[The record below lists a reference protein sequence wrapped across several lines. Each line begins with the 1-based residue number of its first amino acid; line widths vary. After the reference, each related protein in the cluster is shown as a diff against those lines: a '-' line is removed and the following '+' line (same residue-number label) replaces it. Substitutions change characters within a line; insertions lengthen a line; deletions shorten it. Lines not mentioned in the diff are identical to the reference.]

1 MPNSDAE
8 SDASDS
14 SSHSSSSSSSS
25 GSTSSTG
32 SASKGSSSSG
42 DDSNAGSSSI
52 KRPSEHKEEE
62 EDVGQAK
69 RRTTSKDKD
78 KVKDVNDKVKSTS
91 DREEEAEQAV
101 DKNKTNVAD
110 TSERNEQEN
119 APKPESPAKVEIKET
134 TKDAAE
140 EQQQVETPSEQPEQ
154 EQEQEQEHNKQQQL
168 EEKELP
174 AVTSNGN
181 GTSEKAAASSPTHSN
196 VEEGEITDKEDDV
209 QPVEATPA
217 ADASNN
223 VAKQQEPQ
231 LKSIISQVAPTRQPP
246 QIASQVRRRTRS
258 RSIDEDEEKQQRRR
272 RRQASH
278 SRSRSTSPSRRQ
290 RRRRTRTRSPRSRS
304 VSPVRRRSTS
314 VERRRAERQ
323 RRHEERDKRDE
334 ERAREREKRHQHR
347 RSDEPSSAAAAAS
360 KPSTPPAENADN
372 ATVSEPAAKISER
385 QRRTVDLLTS
395 RTGGAYIPPAKLRL
409 MQAEITDKASAA
421 YQRIAWEALKKSIHG
436 YINKVNVTNIA
447 IITRELLRENIV
459 RGRGLL
465 CRSIIQAQAASP
477 TFTHVYAALVAIINS
492 KFPNIGELLL
502 KRLVIQ
508 FRRAFRRN
516 DKLVCMSATRFIAH
530 LVNQRVA
537 HEILAL
543 EMLTLL
549 VEMPTDDSVEVAISF
564 LKECGMKLTEVS
576 SKGIGAIFEMLRN
589 ILHEGKLDRR
599 VQYMIEVLFQVRKDG
614 FKDHPAIVDDLEL
627 VEEDDQ
633 FTHLMM
639 LDEATETEDIL
650 NVFKFDEKY
659 AENEEKYKALSCE
672 ILGSDASGSGS
683 GSSGS
688 GSDSD
693 SDSDGESGS
702 DNDADGKKG
711 DAGDI
716 IDNTETNLIALR
728 RTIYLTINSSLDY
741 EECAHKLMKMQ
752 LKPGQEV
759 ELCHMFLDCCAEQ
772 RTYEKFY
779 GLLAQRF
786 CSINKIYIPPFEEIF
801 KDTYQTTHRLDTN
814 RLRNVSKFFAHLL
827 FTDAISWDVLE
838 CIQLNEDDTTSS
850 SRIFI
855 KILFQELAEY
865 MGLGKLNAKLKEE
878 VLLDSLAGL
887 FPKDNPRNT
896 RFSINFFTSIG
907 LGGLTDDLRRFLKN
921 APKTVPAINSEL
933 LASGNPFKDPNAAG
947 EAAPASSSSSS
958 DSSSSSSSGD
968 SSNSS
973 SSDDDDTSD
982 EDSDS
987 ESSSSSES
995 SEPTRKRKHKE
1006 KSAKKKGKKNSKKQS
1021 KAKKSTDKEREEEK
1035 AKKKS
1040 EKAKKKEKKKE
1051 KKKAADKKA
1060 KRKRKHAETSSSSS
1074 SSAGSEDESD
1084 SSSSPA
1090 TSSGSDNSNEE
1101 PQPKIART
1109 DKNNGSK
1116 SKTKS
1121 ASRSKHPDSDDF
1133 NLEAPDDS
1141 PPARQQ
1147 QHNGH
1152 SRREASPAKERERER
1167 DRDRERER
1175 ERERDRRG
1183 RRAEEESRSGKRP
1196 RDGERDRERE
1206 RERGR
1211 DKERER
1217 DRDRERERER
1227 ERDRDRERDRAR
1239 ERDRERER
1247 DRDARPSRRERERRD
1262 SPRRQQ
1268 HRRSVSKERG

>member
-14 SSHSSSSSSSS
+14 SSQSSSSSSSS
-25 GSTSSTG
+25 ASTSSTG
-32 SASKGSSSSG
+32 SVSKGSSSSG

-52 KRPSEHKEEE
+52 KRPSELGEEE
-62 EDVGQAK
+62 EDVGQAN
-69 RRTTSKDKD
+69 RRATSKDKD
-78 KVKDVNDKVKSTS
+78 KVKDVKDKVKSTS
-91 DREEEAEQAV
+91 DREEEAAKSV
-101 DKNKTNVAD
+101 DKNTANVAD
-110 TSERNEQEN
+110 TSERKEQEN
-119 APKPESPAKVEIKET
+119 ASKPESSAEVEIKEAT
-134 TKDAAE
+134 RDAVE
-140 EQQQVETPSEQPEQ
+140 EQQQVKLPSEQPEQ
-154 EQEQEQEHNKQQQL
+154 AQEQEQEHNKQQPL
-168 EEKELP
+168 EEKIL
-174 AVTSNGN
+174 AAATSNGN
-181 GTSEKAAASSPTHSN
+181 GTSEKAVAASPAHSN
-196 VEEGEITDKEDDV
+196 VEEGEITDKEGDV
-209 QPVEATPA
+209 RPVEDTAA

-223 VAKQQEPQ
+223 VTKEQEPQ
-231 LKSIISQVAPTRQPP
+231 LKSVISQVPPIRQPP

-258 RSIDEDEEKQQRRR
+258 RSIDEEEEKKQRRR
-272 RRQASH
+272 RRQVSH
-278 SRSRSTSPSRRQ
+278 SRSRSHSTSPSRRQ
-290 RRRRTRTRSPRSRS
+290 RRRRTRTRTRSPRSRS

-314 VERRRAERQ
+314 IERRRAERQ
-323 RRHEERDKRDE
+323 KRHEERDKRDE
-334 ERAREREKRHQHR
+334 ERAREREKRHR
-347 RSDEPSSAAAAAS
+347 RSDEPSSAAS

-549 VEMPTDDSVEVAISF
+549 VEMPTDDSVEVAIAF

-650 NVFKFDEKY
+650 NVFKFDENY

-683 GSSGS
+683 SSSGS

-702 DNDADGKKG
+702 GNDADGKKA

-921 APKTVPAINSEL
+921 APKTVPAINAEL
-933 LASGNPFKDPNAAG
+933 LASGNPFKDPNATG
-947 EAAPASSSSSS
+947 EAAPAASSSSS
-958 DSSSSSSSGD
+958 DSSSSSSSSDD
-968 SSNSS
+968 SSSEV
-973 SSDDDDTSD
+973 DTTSD

-987 ESSSSSES
+987 KSSSSSDS
-995 SEPTRKRKHKE
+995 SEPTRKRKYKE
-1006 KSAKKKGKKNSKKQS
+1006 KSVKKKKKNSKKQS
-1021 KAKKSTDKEREEEK
+1021 KAKKSKGKEEK

-1040 EKAKKKEKKKE
+1040 EKAKKKEKRE
-1051 KKKAADKKA
+1051 KKKAAEKKA
-1060 KRKRKHAETSSSSS
+1060 KRKRKHAKTSSSSS
-1074 SSAGSEDESD
+1074 SSAGSGDESD

-1090 TSSGSDNSNEE
+1090 TSSGSDSSREE
-1101 PQPKIART
+1101 PQAKIART
-1109 DKNNGSK
+1109 DNNSSK

-1121 ASRSKHPDSDDF
+1121 ASRSKQPVSDDF
-1133 NLEAPDDS
+1133 NLEGPDGS

-1152 SRREASPAKERERER
+1152 GHSRRETSPAKERERER
-1167 DRDRERER
+1167 EPERDRDRER

-1196 RDGERDRERE
+1196 RDEERE

-1227 ERDRDRERDRAR
+1227 ERHRHRERDRAR
-1239 ERDRERER
+1239 ERERERDRDRERER
-1247 DRDARPSRRERERRD
+1247 DRDARPSRRERERRE

-1268 HRRSVSKERG
+1268 NRRSVSKERG

>member
-8 SDASDS
+8 SNASDS

-42 DDSNAGSSSI
+42 EDSNAGSSSI
-52 KRPSEHKEEE
+52 KRPSEHEEEE
-62 EDVGQAK
+62 EDVGQANK
-69 RRTTSKDKD
+69 RTTGKDKD
-78 KVKDVNDKVKSTS
+78 NVKDVKEKVKSTS
-91 DREEEAEQAV
+91 DREEEAEQFV
-101 DKNKTNVAD
+101 DKNKTSIAD
-110 TSERNEQEN
+110 TSERKEQEN
-119 APKPESPAKVEIKET
+119 APKPESPAEVEIKET
-134 TKDAAE
+134 TRDAVE
-140 EQQQVETPSEQPEQ
+140 EQQQVKLSSEQPEK

-209 QPVEATPA
+209 QPVEDTAV

-223 VAKQQEPQ
+223 VTKEQEPQ
-231 LKSIISQVAPTRQPP
+231 LKSIISQVPPTRQPP
-246 QIASQVRRRTRS
+246 QIASHVRRRTRS
-258 RSIDEDEEKQQRRR
+258 RSFDEEEEKQQRRR
-272 RRQASH
+272 RRPVSH
-278 SRSRSTSPSRRQ
+278 SRSRSHSTSPSRRQ

-304 VSPVRRRSTS
+304 MSPVRRRSTS
-314 VERRRAERQ
+314 IERRRAERQ
-323 RRHEERDKRDE
+323 KRHEERDKRDE
-334 ERAREREKRHQHR
+334 ERAREREKRHR
-347 RSDEPSSAAAAAS
+347 RSDEPSSAAA

-549 VEMPTDDSVEVAISF
+549 VEMPTDDSVEVAIAF

-683 GSSGS
+683 SSSGS

-702 DNDADGKKG
+702 GNDADGKKA

-921 APKTVPAINSEL
+921 APKTVPAINAEL
-933 LASGNPFKDPNAAG
+933 LASGNPFKDPNATGKAG
-947 EAAPASSSSSS
+947 PAASSSSS
-958 DSSSSSSSGD
+958 DSSSTSSSDD

-973 SSDDDDTSD
+973 SSEDDDTSD

-995 SEPTRKRKHKE
+995 SEQTRKRKHKE
-1006 KSAKKKGKKNSKKQS
+1006 KSVKKKEKKNSKKQS
-1021 KAKKSTDKEREEEK
+1021 KAKKSKDKEKEK

-1040 EKAKKKEKKKE
+1040 EKTKKKEKKKE
-1051 KKKAADKKA
+1051 KKKAAEKKA

-1084 SSSSPA
+1084 SSSSHA
-1090 TSSGSDNSNEE
+1090 TSSGSDSSSEE
-1101 PQPKIART
+1101 PQAKIART
-1109 DKNNGSK
+1109 DNNSSSNSK
-1116 SKTKS
+1116 SKQTKS
-1121 ASRSKHPDSDDF
+1121 ASRSKQPDSDGF
-1133 NLEAPDDS
+1133 NLEGPDGS

-1152 SRREASPAKERERER
+1152 GHSRRETSPTKERERERERER

-1175 ERERDRRG
+1175 ER
-1183 RRAEEESRSGKRP
+1183 
-1196 RDGERDRERE
+1196 
-1206 RERGR
+1206 
-1211 DKERER
+1211 
-1217 DRDRERERER
+1217 DRD
-1227 ERDRDRERDRAR
+1227 
-1239 ERDRERER
+1239 R
-1247 DRDARPSRRERERRD
+1247 DRDARPSRRERERRE
-1262 SPRRQQ
+1262 SPRRHQ